1 MGFQA
6 RRGECVDVRRC
17 GRLEGKR
24 ALVTG
29 AGTGIG
35 REIAIELAREGA
47 DVALHC
53 SSSAAGAAAAADE
66 IRSLGRRAE
75 VIQADFIDL
84 VQVRRLAESAIGTLG
99 GLDVL
104 INNAGITANIPM
116 DRVTPEQF
124 DAIYGV
130 NVRAPFFLIQALLP
144 ALESAHGAIVNV
156 SSVHGIRGFPQHSV
170 YGGTKG
176 AIIAHTR
183 CMAIEL
189 APRGIRVN
197 AVAPGA
203 VPVESH
209 FRADP
214 TADPDAIGSL
224 IPAGFPGE
232 PIDIARVVAFVVSD
246 DARYILGQTI
256 VVDGGTTAWLAFG
269 TQFRE
274 PFTAQFGQGYVP
286 GL

>member
-1 MGFQA
+1 MEA
-6 RRGECVDVRRC
+6 KRC
-17 GRLEGKR
+17 GRLKGKR
-24 ALVTG
+24 SLVTG

-53 SSSAAGAAAAADE
+53 SRSVEGAAAAAE
-66 IRSLGRRAE
+66 AIRALGRTAE
-75 VIQADFIDL
+75 AFEADFRDL
-84 VQVRRLAESAIGTLG
+84 DQVRALAERAAGAFG

-104 INNAGITANIPM
+104 VNNAGITANIPL

-124 DAIYGV
+124 DTIYGV

-144 ALESAHGAIVNV
+144 ALESSRGAIVNV
-156 SSVHGIRGFPQHSV
+156 SSVHGIRGFPQHAV

-209 FRADP
+209 RR
-214 TADPDAIGSL
+214 TDPDADPRAIGAL
-224 IPAGFPGE
+224 IPAGFAGE
-232 PIDIARVVAFVVSD
+232 PIDIARVVAFLASD

-256 VVDGGTTAWLAFG
+256 VVDGGTTSWLPFG